1 VDMSRR
7 RWICDERGAAAVE
20 FALISTV
27 LILVL
32 AGLLEF
38 GREYSKYQIL
48 QGASRE
54 GARLAAVRASNEEV
68 LARVNEAAAPYTPTE
83 TPTVTTAS
91 GASECSVLTRG
102 ESVTVAWSQE
112 FHLDIA
118 FWDDV
123 TWTRSIQGVFRCE

>member
-1 VDMSRR
+1 MTR
-7 RWICDERGAAAVE
+7 RWRGRAAAEEGAAAVE

-27 LILVL
+27 LILIL
-32 AGLLEF
+32 AGILEF

-54 GARLAAVRASNEEV
+54 GARLAAVRATNDEV
-68 LARVNEAAAPYTPTE
+68 VARVNEAAAPFTPTN
-83 TPTVTTAS
+83 TPAVSTAS
-91 GASECSVLTRG
+91 GASECSVLTKG
-102 ESVTVAWSQE
+102 ESVTVGWSQE

-123 TWTRSIQGVFRCE
+123 TWTRSIQGIFRCE